1 MRQEGKKM
9 SDFRNSTV
17 YQIYVKS
24 FCDSNGDGIGD
35 INGIRQKL
43 DYLQDLG
50 IDYLW
55 ITPFFKSPMND
66 NGYDVADYLAIN
78 PMFGTMEDVDA
89 LIREA
94 KEHNIRLMFDMVFN
108 HTSTDHEWFQKA
120 LTGDPKYMNYYMFR
134 DPVDGHAPTNW
145 VSKFGGNA
153 WEYVPSL
160 GKYYLHLFDVS
171 QADLNWE
178 NPEVREELKNVIRFW
193 KAKGVA
199 GFRFDVVNLISKPDV
214 LEDDFQGDGR
224 RFYTDGPRIHQHLQE
239 LVGDTGIADYM
250 TVGEMSSTSLDNC
263 LRYANPDEKELK
275 MVFSFHHLKVDYK
288 NGEKWAL
295 MEPDFNELRRLF
307 VKWQEGM
314 QDGNAWNAVFWCN
327 HDQPRAVS
335 RFGDDKKYWKE
346 SAKMLASL
354 IHLMRGTPY
363 IYEGE
368 ELGIT
373 NPGYTDISQY
383 QDVEST
389 NYYRILMEEEG
400 RSKEEALEIIG
411 ARSRDNGRTPMQW
424 DGSEKAGF
432 TDGTPWLGIP
442 ANHSYINVEAEQKDP
457 DSILNYYKKLV
468 ALRKEYEIIADGEIR
483 FTDAGNE
490 NIISYDRM
498 LDGQKLSVFCNLRG
512 TEQALGTAFEAP
524 AGKILIGNYADTA
537 ASDQAVR
544 IESLRPFETK
554 AVLR

>member
-1 MRQEGKKM
+1 M
-9 SDFRNSTV
+9 SDCRNSTV
-17 YQIYVKS
+17 YHIYVKS

-55 ITPFFKSPMND
+55 ITPFFRSPMND
-66 NGYDVADYLAIN
+66 NGYDVADYLDIN
-78 PMFGTMEDVDA
+78 PMFGTMEDVEA

-94 KEHNIRLMFDMVFN
+94 GEHNIRLMFDMVFN
-108 HTSTDHEWFQKA
+108 HTSTSHEWFQKA
-120 LTGDPKYMNYYMFR
+120 LTGDPKYMNYYIFR
-134 DPVDGHAPTNW
+134 DPVDGHSPTNW

-239 LVGDTGIADYM
+239 LVGDTGIADFM

-295 MEPDFNELRRLF
+295 MDPDFNELRRLF

-400 RSKEEALEIIG
+400 RSREEALEIIG

-424 DGSEKAGF
+424 DGSENAGF

-442 ANHSYINVEAEQKDP
+442 ANHSYINVEDEQKDP

-498 LDGQKLSVFCNLRG
+498 LNGQKLSVFCNLRG
-512 TEQALGTAFEAP
+512 TEQALAPAFEAP
-524 AGKILIGNYADTA
+524 GGRILIGNYADDGT
-537 ASDQAVR
+537 SGQAVR
-544 IESLRPFETK
+544 IESLRPYETV
-554 AVLR
+554 AVLW

>member
-1 MRQEGKKM
+1 M
-9 SDFRNSTV
+9 SGFRNSTV
-17 YQIYVKS
+17 YQIYIKS

-50 IDYLW
+50 VDYLW
-55 ITPFFKSPMND
+55 ITPFFRSPMND
-66 NGYDVADYLAIN
+66 NGYDIADYLAIN

-89 LIREA
+89 LIKEA
-94 KEHNIRLMFDMVFN
+94 KEHNIQLMFDMVFN
-108 HTSTDHEWFQKA
+108 HTSTSHEWFQKA
-120 LTGDPKYMNYYMFR
+120 LTGDPKYMDYYIFR

-193 KAKGVA
+193 KAKGVS

-224 RFYTDGPRIHQHLQE
+224 RFYTDGPRIHQYLKE

-288 NGEKWAL
+288 DGQKWAL
-295 MEPDFNELRRLF
+295 MDPDFNELRRLF
-307 VKWQEGM
+307 IKWQEGM
-314 QDGNAWNAVFWCN
+314 QDGSAWNAVFWCN

-346 SAKMLASL
+346 SAKMLGAL

-368 ELGIT
+368 EIGLT

-400 RSKEEALEIIG
+400 KTREEALEIIG

-432 TDGTPWLGIP
+432 TTGTPWLGIP
-442 ANHSYINVEAEQKDP
+442 ANHTYINVEDEAKDP
-457 DSILNYYKKLV
+457 DSVLAFYKKLV
-468 ALRKEYEIIADGEIR
+468 ALRKENEIIADGQIR
-483 FTDAGNE
+483 FTDAGND
-490 NIISYDRM
+490 NIISYVRT
-498 LDGQKLSVFCNLRG
+498 LNGQTLSVFCNLRG
-512 TEQALGTAFEAP
+512 TDQSLGEAFTAP
-524 AGKILIGNYADTA
+524 GGKILISNYESADAGKEIKIDT
-537 ASDQAVR
+537 
-544 IESLRPFETK
+544 LRPFEVA
-554 AVLR
+554 AVLW